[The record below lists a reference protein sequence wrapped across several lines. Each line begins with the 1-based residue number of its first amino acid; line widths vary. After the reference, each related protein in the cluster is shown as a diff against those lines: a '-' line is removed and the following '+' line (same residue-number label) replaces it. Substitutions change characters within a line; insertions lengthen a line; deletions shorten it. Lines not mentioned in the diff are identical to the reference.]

1 MPSTMP
7 VHTPQQNALVIH
19 SVTAAQMNAADL
31 GLLVDAT
38 VVIANG
44 KIAWVGKS
52 DALPEI
58 YQDWPKFDGKGQL
71 LTPAL
76 TDCHTHLV
84 WAGSRAGE
92 FRQRLHGASYQEIA
106 EAGGGIISTVKAT
119 REATEEALFT
129 QSLPRAQA
137 LLNQGVAHIE
147 IKSGYGLSLNDE
159 LKQLRV
165 ARRIGA
171 ELPLKVSTTLLAA
184 HALPPEFKNN
194 ADGYIDLVCNEIIP
208 AAAAANLVD
217 AVDVFCENI
226 GFNRAQSER
235 VFQTAAA
242 HGLPVKIHAEQLSDQ
257 DGTALMAE
265 YRGLSADHLEY
276 LSAKGIAAMAKSGS
290 VAVLLPGAF
299 YFLRETKLPPVQA
312 LRDAG
317 VPIAIAT
324 DANPGSSPITQLPL
338 MMHMACAFFR
348 LTPEEAWLGVTRN
361 GARALGEKNQGE
373 LTVGQRADIALWN
386 LTSPEQICYEFG
398 TNPLAQLW
406 IKGVPV

>member
-1 MPSTMP
+1 MPSSIP
-7 VHTPQQNALVIH
+7 VNTPEQNAFVIH
-19 SVTAAQMNAADL
+19 SITAARMNAADL
-31 GLLVDAT
+31 GLLTQAS
-38 VVIANG
+38 VVIEHG
-44 KIAWVGKS
+44 KIAWLGTS
-52 DALPEI
+52 SALPEA
-58 YQDWPKFDGKGQL
+58 YQGLPQINGRGKL

-106 EAGGGIISTVKAT
+106 EAGGGILATVKAT
-119 REATEEALFT
+119 REASESELFA
-129 QSLPRAQA
+129 QSLPRAKA
-137 LLNQGVAHIE
+137 LLGQGVAHIE
-147 IKSGYGLSLNDE
+147 IKSGYGLSLKDE

-165 ARRIGA
+165 ARRIGN

-184 HALPPEFKNN
+184 HALPPEFKDN

-208 AAAAANLVD
+208 AAAAENLVD

-226 GFNRAQSER
+226 GFSRAQSER
-235 VFQTAAA
+235 VFQAASA
-242 HGLPVKIHAEQLSDQ
+242 NGLPVKIHAEQLSDQ

-265 YRGLSADHLEY
+265 YHGLSADHLEY
-276 LSAKGIAAMAKSGS
+276 LSEKGIAAMAKSGA

-324 DANPGSSPITQLPL
+324 DANPGSSPLLQLPL

-361 GARALGEKNQGE
+361 GARALGEHNQGQ
-373 LTVGQRADIALWN
+373 LAVGQRADIALWN

-398 TNPLAQLW
+398 VNPLAQLW
-406 IKGVPV
+406 IEGVAV